1 MMEKNNFSG
10 RKAILIGID
19 SDDHVCVDESLEEL
33 ENLCKTL
40 DIEVLDWVVQKRKK
54 PDSRYYL
61 GKGKIEKLRNLKELM
76 KADLIVADGEL
87 NPIQARN
94 IEDITGAEV
103 LDRTQIILE
112 IFAHHATSEE
122 GKIQVE
128 MAQLEYK
135 LPRIVGKGEEL
146 SRLGGGI
153 GTRGPGEQLL
163 EQERRRIKDRISVL
177 RKKLEEIKVER
188 DVQRRRRLKSGIPH
202 ISIAGYTNAGK
213 STLLKVL
220 TDTDVL
226 IADKLFATLEPT
238 TRRLKLPNGRVI
250 LISDT
255 VGFIRKLPHSIVAA
269 FHATLEEI
277 TFSDLI
283 LVLVDVSDVHME
295 NKLKACYDVLREIKA
310 DSIKKILVF
319 NKVDMCTRDRI
330 EKLSLEYPDA
340 VFISALKREG
350 LNTLVKRLE
359 RELFSGEEKRKFIIP
374 ISKVGIVYSYRE
386 NLEII
391 DEKYNSDI
399 VEMILKGKKEVLD
412 TVESKVKGP

>member
-1 MMEKNNFSG
+1 MMEKNDFSG

-33 ENLCKTL
+33 ENLCETL

-54 PDSRYYL
+54 PDPRYYL
-61 GKGKIEKLRNLKELM
+61 GKGKIEKLKNLKELM

-94 IEDITGAEV
+94 IEDIAGAKV

-177 RKKLEEIKVER
+177 RKKLEEIKIER
-188 DVQRRRRLKSGIPH
+188 DVQRKRRLESGIPH

-220 TDTDVL
+220 TDTEVL

-277 TFSDLI
+277 AFSDLI
-283 LVLVDVSDVHME
+283 LVLIDASDVHME

-310 DSIKKILVF
+310 DNIKRILVF

-330 EKLSLEYPDA
+330 EKLSLEYSDA
-340 VFISALKREG
+340 VFISALKKEG
-350 LNTLVKRLE
+350 LNTLMKRLE

-374 ISKVGIVYSYRE
+374 VSKVGIVYSYRE

-412 TVESKVKGP
+412 TVESRVKGR

>member
-1 MMEKNNFSG
+1 M
-10 RKAILIGID
+10 LIGID

-94 IEDITGAEV
+94 IEDITGMKV

-177 RKKLEEIKVER
+177 RKKLEEI
-188 DVQRRRRLKSGIPH
+188 
-202 ISIAGYTNAGK
+202 
-213 STLLKVL
+213 
-220 TDTDVL
+220 
-226 IADKLFATLEPT
+226 
-238 TRRLKLPNGRVI
+238 
-250 LISDT
+250 
-255 VGFIRKLPHSIVAA
+255 
-269 FHATLEEI
+269 

-283 LVLVDVSDVHME
+283 LILVDVSDVHME

>member
-1 MMEKNNFSG
+1 M
-10 RKAILIGID
+10 LIGID

-94 IEDITGAEV
+94 IEDITGMKV

-277 TFSDLI
+277 TFSDL
-283 LVLVDVSDVHME
+283 
-295 NKLKACYDVLREIKA
+295 
-310 DSIKKILVF
+310 
-319 NKVDMCTRDRI
+319 
-330 EKLSLEYPDA
+330 
-340 VFISALKREG
+340 
-350 LNTLVKRLE
+350 
-359 RELFSGEEKRKFIIP
+359 
-374 ISKVGIVYSYRE
+374 
-386 NLEII
+386 
-391 DEKYNSDI
+391 
-399 VEMILKGKKEVLD
+399 
-412 TVESKVKGP
+412 

>member
-1 MMEKNNFSG
+1 MMEKNDFSG

-33 ENLCKTL
+33 ENLCETL
-40 DIEVLDWVVQKRKK
+40 DIEILDWVVQKRKK
-54 PDSRYYL
+54 PDPRYYL
-61 GKGKIEKLRNLKELM
+61 GKGKIEKLKNLKELM

-94 IEDITGAEV
+94 IEDITEAKV

-177 RKKLEEIKVER
+177 RKKLEEIKIER
-188 DVQRRRRLKSGIPH
+188 DVQRKRRLESGIPH

-220 TDTDVL
+220 TDTEVL

-277 TFSDLI
+277 AFSDLI
-283 LVLVDVSDVHME
+283 LVLIDASDVHME

-310 DSIKKILVF
+310 DNIKRILVF

-330 EKLSLEYPDA
+330 EKLSLEYSDA
-340 VFISALKREG
+340 VFISALKKEG
-350 LNTLVKRLE
+350 LNTLMKRLE

-374 ISKVGIVYSYRE
+374 VSKVGIVYSYRE

-412 TVESKVKGP
+412 TIESRVKGR

>member
-1 MMEKNNFSG
+1 MIEKNDFSG
-10 RKAILIGID
+10 RRAILIGID
-19 SDDHVCVDESLEEL
+19 SDDNVCIDESLEEL
-33 ENLCKTL
+33 ENLCETL
-40 DIEVLDWVVQKRKK
+40 KIKVLDWIVQKRKK
-54 PDSRYYL
+54 PDPRYYL
-61 GKGKIEKLRNLKELM
+61 GKGKVEELKKLKEIL

-94 IEDITGAEV
+94 IEDITETSV

-177 RKKLEEIKVER
+177 RKKLEEIKIER
-188 DVQRRRRLKSGIPH
+188 DIQRKKRLKSGIPH
-202 ISIAGYTNAGK
+202 VSIVGYTNAGK
-213 STLLKVL
+213 STLLKAL
-220 TDTDVL
+220 TGTDVL

-238 TRRLKLPNGRVI
+238 TRRLKLPNKRVI

-269 FHATLEEI
+269 FRATLEEI
-277 TFSDLI
+277 IFSDLI
-283 LVLVDVSDVHME
+283 LVLVDASDVHME
-295 NKLKACYDVLREIKA
+295 NKLKACYDVLKEIKA
-310 DSIKKILVF
+310 DDIKRILVF
-319 NKVDMCTRDRI
+319 NKIDLCTRDKI
-330 EKLSLEYPDA
+330 EKLSLDYPDA
-340 VFISALKREG
+340 VFISALKKKG
-350 LNTLVKRLE
+350 LNTLLKRLE
-359 RELFSGEEKRKFIIP
+359 RELFSNEEKRKIIVP
-374 ISKVGIVYSYRE
+374 ASKVGIIYSYRE
-386 NLEII
+386 VLEIVY
-391 DEKYNSDI
+391 EKYNSDK
-399 VEMILKGKKEVLD
+399 VEMIIKGRKELLD
-412 TVESKVKGP
+412 TIEGKVRGY

>member
-1 MMEKNNFSG
+1 MMEKNDFSG

-19 SDDHVCVDESLEEL
+19 SNDHVCVDESLEEL
-33 ENLCKTL
+33 ENLCETL
-40 DIEVLDWVVQKRKK
+40 DIEILDWVVQKRKK
-54 PDSRYYL
+54 PDPRYYL
-61 GKGKIEKLRNLKELM
+61 GKGKIEKLKNLKELM

-94 IEDITGAEV
+94 IEDITEAKV

-163 EQERRRIKDRISVL
+163 EQERRRIKDRISIL

-188 DVQRRRRLKSGIPH
+188 DVQRKRRLKSGIPH
-202 ISIAGYTNAGK
+202 VSIAGYTNAGK

-220 TDTDVL
+220 TDTEVL

-277 TFSDLI
+277 AFSDLI
-283 LVLVDVSDVHME
+283 LVLIDASDVHME
-295 NKLKACYDVLREIKA
+295 NKLKACHDVLREIKA
-310 DSIKKILVF
+310 DNIKRILVF

-330 EKLSLEYPDA
+330 EKLSLEYSDA
-340 VFISALKREG
+340 VFISALKKEG
-350 LNTLVKRLE
+350 LNTLMKRLE

-374 ISKVGIVYSYRE
+374 VSKVGIVYSYRE

-412 TVESKVKGP
+412 TVESRVKGR